1 MKDIDYQDIL
11 QEIGTELQSIED
23 TGDVAR
29 YIPELG
35 NVDPRKL
42 GIHLATIHGAHY
54 FFGDSKEKFSI
65 QSISKVLSLTLAL
78 RVEENSVWDRVGIEP
93 SGTAFNSLV
102 QLEYE
107 RGIPRNPLINAG
119 AIVICDILVSLMDD
133 PKSELLKFIRQITGI
148 AGIDFS
154 QKVFESEMQTGY
166 RNYALANLMKDFGNI
181 HNDIAPVLDLYFN
194 LCSIEMSCEELASSF
209 LFLATDGIDPKTNDI
224 IISPRLTKRI
234 NSIMQ
239 MCGFY
244 DEAGEFAFRTGL
256 PGKSGVGGG
265 IVATL
270 PGEYSVAV
278 WSPKLNKNGN
288 SYRGMLALE
297 SLTTKTQSSIFGQRN
312 RC

>member
-1 MKDIDYQDIL
+1 MMENIDYQKIFREIADEIQNVEDIG
-11 QEIGTELQSIED
+11 E
-23 TGDVAR
+23 VAT
-29 YIPELG
+29 YIPELS
-35 NVDPRKL
+35 NVDPGKL
-42 GIHLATIHGAHY
+42 GIHLATIQGDHY
-54 FFGDSKEKFSI
+54 FFGDSNEKFSI

-78 RVEENSVWDRVGIEP
+78 KIAGNSVWDRVGVEP

-119 AIVICDILVSLMDD
+119 AIVICDILVSLMED
-133 PKSELLKFIRQITGI
+133 PKFEVLDFIRRITGI
-148 AGIDFS
+148 SNIDFS
-154 QKVFESEMQTGY
+154 QKVAASEMRTGY

-181 HNDIAPVLDLYFN
+181 HNDIDPVLDLYFN
-194 LCSIEMSCEELASSF
+194 LCSVEMSCKELAYSF
-209 LFLATDGIDPKTNDI
+209 LFLASNGVNPMTNEI
-224 IISPRLTKRI
+224 IISPTRTKRI

-265 IVATL
+265 IVAIL

-278 WSPKLNKNGN
+278 WSPRLNKNGN
-288 SYRGMLALE
+288 SYKGMKVLE
-297 SLTTKTQSSIFGQRN
+297 SLTTKTKSSIF
-312 RC
+312 